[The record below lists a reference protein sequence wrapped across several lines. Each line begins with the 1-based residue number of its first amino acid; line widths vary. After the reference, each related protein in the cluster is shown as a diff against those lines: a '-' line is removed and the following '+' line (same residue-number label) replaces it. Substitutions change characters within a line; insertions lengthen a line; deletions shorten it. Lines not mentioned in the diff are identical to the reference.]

1 MTSINTTNLKDK
13 MYAIIVAAGSGQR
26 FASDTPKQ
34 FLEIAG
40 KLAIQHSIDAFA
52 GIDDIEGIVLVMP
65 KNQKLWQNIKLT
77 ANKPLMY
84 TTGGLSR
91 AESVLHGL
99 KILAPSV
106 QDVSW
111 ILVHDAARVC
121 ISQSDIQKLIQACN
135 NENQGGLLVKAVN
148 DTIKYSEDGSHV
160 AKTINRNNLYA
171 ALTPQMFP
179 YRQLVDV
186 LENADMTRIT
196 DEASAFEQAG
206 IKPLM
211 VKGRSDNFKLTYA
224 DDLLMA
230 SFILG
235 KRQ

>member
-1 MTSINTTNLKDK
+1 

-26 FASDTPKQ
+26 MASDTPKQ

-40 KLAIQHSIDAFA
+40 KLAIQHSIDAFDRIA
-52 GIDDIEGIVLVMP
+52 EIEGIVLVMP
-65 KNQKLWQNIKLT
+65 KNKKLWKNIELT
-77 ANKPLMY
+77 ARTPLMY
-84 TTGGLSR
+84 TTGGANR

-99 KILAPSV
+99 KILPSSV

-111 ILVHDAARVC
+111 VLVHDAARVC
-121 ISQSDIQKLIQACN
+121 ISTSDIQKLIQACCKN
-135 NENQGGLLVKAVN
+135 NQGGLLVKAIN
-148 DTIKYSEDGSHV
+148 DTIKYSEDGTHV
-160 AKTINRNNLYA
+160 EKTINRDKYYA

-179 YRQLVDV
+179 YKQLIEV
-186 LENADMTRIT
+186 LENTDASRMT

-211 VKGRSDNFKLTYA
+211 VTGRSDNFKLTYA
-224 DDLLMA
+224 ADLLMA
-230 SFILG
+230 TFILK